1 MWNICCNPIWV
12 EENVSRGNIVGRFEK
27 EVTGEAV
34 EEESSFSRKAPHHL
48 PASGLTISTTHQNF
62 ALCVRK
68 ASKQKPT

>member
-1 MWNICCNPIWV
+1 M

-27 EVTGEAV
+27 EVTGEDLE

-48 PASGLTISTTHQNF
+48 PASGLTISMTHQNF

-68 ASKQKPT
+68 VSKQKPT